1 MKYAI
6 KVPFEDDGLYVT
18 EPDADGNPT
27 IVTYDTFEEA
37 EQVNSTV
44 WDGKGIVVGVK
55 DK

>member
-18 EPDADGNPT
+18 ETDADGNPT
-27 IVTYDTFEEA
+27 IVTYDTREEA

-44 WDGKGIVVGVK
+44 WEGKGIVVGVK